1 MIDIISKYI
10 KRQYPKRKQ
19 NRENNFITL
28 RQIKK
33 VFSYFTNILDEYRSR
48 GFLHSHLEVA
58 EVLNFHFLFWTA
70 DRQGYNQRHKPVGH

>member
-1 MIDIISKYI
+1 MIDIINKYI

-58 EVLNFHFLFWTA
+58 EVLNFHFLF
-70 DRQGYNQRHKPVGH
+70 